1 MAGHSKWAN
10 IKHKKAREDARR
22 GKLFTK
28 LIREITVAAKLGGG
42 DPSSNPRLRT
52 AIERAKEANMP
63 SENIERAI
71 KRGTGEVEGANYEE
85 CTYEGY
91 GPGGVA
97 ILLEVLTDNKNRT
110 VPEIRHIFSK
120 YGGSLGESG
129 CVSWIFEKKGLF
141 TFSFDDVDED
151 FLMEAAIEAGAEDV
165 RAVPEDRL
173 YEVYTD
179 PSSFHRVKEI
189 FDAKGLKYTLAE
201 ITMVPKTTVRVTGSD
216 AERVLRLV
224 EALEDH
230 DDVQH
235 AYANFDIPSEE
246 MERLS
251 A

>member
-22 GKLFTK
+22 GKIFTK
-28 LIREITVAAKLGGG
+28 LIREITVAARDGGG

-52 AIERAKEANMP
+52 AIERARAENMP
-63 SENIERAI
+63 GENIERAI
-71 KRGTGEVEGANYEE
+71 KRGTGEAGGVNYEE
-85 CTYEGY
+85 YTYEGY

-97 ILLEVLTDNKNRT
+97 ILVEVLTDNKNRT
-110 VPEIRHIFSK
+110 VSEVRHIFSK

-129 CVSWIFEKKGLF
+129 CVSWVFEKKGLF
-141 TFSFDDVDED
+141 TFSFDEVDED
-151 FLMEAAIEAGAEDV
+151 YLMEAAIEAGAEDV
-165 RAVPEDRL
+165 KSVPEDRL

-179 PSSFHRVKEI
+179 PSSFHLVKEI
-189 FDAKGLKYTLAE
+189 FDTRGLKYTLAE
-201 ITMVPKTTVRVTGSD
+201 ITMVPKTTIKVTGSD
-216 AERVLRLV
+216 AEKVLKLV
-224 EALEDH
+224 EALEEN